1 MFSRALEVVKI
12 ICRFIRNNLI
22 GAVEVLKKK
31 QVETAESAAYSIP
44 QAGAMVAL
52 SRNGA
57 YDAARRGE
65 IPVMEFGR
73 KKIVPKAVWDR
84 MLGLAATSARV
95 SAQREVAA

>member
-12 ICRFIRNNLI
+12 ICRFIRNNL
-22 GAVEVLKKK
+22 VEI
-31 QVETAESAAYSIP
+31 AESAAYSIP
-44 QAGAMVAL
+44 QAGAMVGL

-57 YDAARRGE
+57 YDAARPGE

-84 MLGLAATSARV
+84 MLGLAATPARA
-95 SAQREVAA
+95 SAQREVTA